1 VSIRDRWR
9 AALPA
14 TADPDKVARAGD
26 DLIRRWSEPQRHYHT
41 LTHLERMLEVVDAY
55 GSHAGDPRSVAL
67 ACWFH
72 DAVYDPTCQDN
83 EAASAELASSILP
96 ELAVDPA
103 EVVRLVLLTATH
115 KVTAGDLNGE
125 LITDADLAIL
135 AADQI
140 AYQAYVTAVRAE
152 YGFVD
157 DEAFRHGRRA
167 VLRQLLALPRLFH
180 VPALHDAW
188 EDRARANLMA
198 ELDALAAE
206 VPPA

>member
-1 VSIRDRWR
+1 
-9 AALPA
+9 
-14 TADPDKVARAGD
+14 
-26 DLIRRWSEPQRHYHT
+26 
-41 LTHLERMLEVVDAY
+41 
-55 GSHAGDPRSVAL
+55 
-67 ACWFH
+67 
-72 DAVYDPTCQDN
+72 
-83 EAASAELASSILP
+83 
-96 ELAVDPA
+96 
-103 EVVRLVLLTATH
+103 
-115 KVTAGDLNGE
+115 VTAGDLNGE

-188 EDRARANLMA
+188 EDRARANLTA